1 MCMQGVCVSGRLHEL
16 STLTRLTALHVSTT
30 DCQLA
35 SGSLPGLCNLQQ
47 LRRLHLHVQEKAVR
61 LPECLQC
68 RRLQHA
74 AAEQAHSCK
83 VCICCLGNCRRGFS
97 GPVCYWLLSG
107 LRCCKAEHNLAKT
120 THRMH
125 ADICDEP

>member
-1 MCMQGVCVSGRLHEL
+1 MQGVCVSGRLHEL

-35 SGSLPGLCNLQQ
+35 SGSSLPGLCTLQQ
-47 LRRLHLHVQEKAVR
+47 LRRLQLQVREKAVR

-74 AAEQAHSCK
+74 AAEQSHSFTVFFCW
-83 VCICCLGNCRRGFS
+83 LGNC
-97 GPVCYWLLSG
+97 C
-107 LRCCKAEHNLAKT
+107 
-120 THRMH
+120 
-125 ADICDEP
+125 